1 MQWQEEYLG
10 ALKHRDSLELATVD
24 IYHDY
29 TTLAKKVGSTDDRP
43 DRPANTKELPPA
55 SSQIPNPSSRWKDDL
70 VEAQKQRAELQ
81 ADLSRVNSEFQRLQ
95 NQARVDSRRI
105 GDLTLDNSTLSV
117 KLRDRAE
124 ELRGKAKLLEDL
136 QHETVALT
144 LQLNL
149 LEEQNQKL
157 KHENNELVDRWMAR
171 IGQEADAMNKASDFT

>member
-1 MQWQEEYLG
+1 MI
-10 ALKHRDSLELATVD
+10 D
-24 IYHDY
+24 

-124 ELRGKAKLLEDL
+124 ELRGKAKLLE
-136 QHETVALT
+136 VRAALIARE
-144 LQLNL
+144 NL
-149 LEEQNQKL
+149 IHGSIL
-157 KHENNELVDRWMAR
+157 R
-171 IGQEADAMNKASDFT
+171 ICNTRQ